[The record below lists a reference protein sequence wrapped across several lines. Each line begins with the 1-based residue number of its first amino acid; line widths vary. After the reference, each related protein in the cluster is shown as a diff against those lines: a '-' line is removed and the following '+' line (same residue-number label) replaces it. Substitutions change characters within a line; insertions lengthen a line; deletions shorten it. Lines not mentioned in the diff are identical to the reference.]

1 MENESTAA
9 MDLTEDQP
17 TSSTTKHQ
25 HQHQHEHDDT
35 ADGDVVIRNND
46 STTFGKDSS
55 SSSTSNAD
63 GTERE
68 AQVSW
73 LREDCLDFYRNE
85 LLSSSSSSSSS
96 SSKKPITII
105 AVKERISLLRHGIV
119 RAMGVKKRFPDALF
133 LEFGVH
139 EGKDLVRMAA
149 FLRSIEER
157 QKPKADSNDN
167 TIRTYTRF
175 HGFDSFEG
183 LPEDWI
189 NGQMGANDEPYHK
202 KGAFDTGGSS
212 PDVEHLIE
220 HQLKLRDHGR
230 SQTSLFATDN
240 NIVFHKGWFHESLP
254 PFLDSHSGISSVA
267 FVHADADLYT
277 STITFLRLICERK
290 LFRKGSVIVFDE
302 FWNYP
307 HWEDGEFKA
316 WMEIADDFGLEY
328 EYFGYHARPPNVKKF
343 KHYGYQS
350 VGVVITSD
358 MD

>member
-1 MENESTAA
+1 MERSMEIESTAA

-25 HQHQHEHDDT
+25 HQRQHKHDDNC
-35 ADGDVVIRNND
+35 GDVVTRND
-46 STTFGKDSS
+46 GTTFGKDGC
-55 SSSTSNAD
+55 STRNAD

-85 LLSSSSSSSSS
+85 LLSSSSSS
-96 SSKKPITII
+96 KKPVI

-157 QKPKADSNDN
+157 QKQKEDSNDN
-167 TIRTYTRF
+167 TNSSTYTRF

-220 HQLKLRDHGR
+220 HNLKLRDHGR

-240 NIVFHKGWFHESLP
+240 NIFFHKGWFHESLP

-290 LFRKGSVIVFDE
+290 LFRRGSVIVFDE

-307 HWEDGEFKA
+307 HWQEGEFKA
-316 WMEIADDFGLEY
+316 WKEIAEDFGLEY

>member
-25 HQHQHEHDDT
+25 HQHEHDDT
-35 ADGDVVIRNND
+35 DGDVVIRND

-55 SSSTSNAD
+55 STRHAD

-85 LLSSSSSSSSS
+85 LLSSSSSSSS
-96 SSKKPITII
+96 KKPII
-105 AVKERISLLRHGIV
+105 AVKERIGLLRHGIV

-167 TIRTYTRF
+167 TISTYTRF

-212 PDVEHLIE
+212 PDVEHLI
-220 HQLKLRDHGR
+220 LK
-230 SQTSLFATDN
+230 
-240 NIVFHKGWFHESLP
+240 
-254 PFLDSHSGISSVA
+254 
-267 FVHADADLYT
+267 
-277 STITFLRLICERK
+277 
-290 LFRKGSVIVFDE
+290 
-302 FWNYP
+302 
-307 HWEDGEFKA
+307 
-316 WMEIADDFGLEY
+316 
-328 EYFGYHARPPNVKKF
+328 
-343 KHYGYQS
+343 
-350 VGVVITSD
+350 
-358 MD
+358 